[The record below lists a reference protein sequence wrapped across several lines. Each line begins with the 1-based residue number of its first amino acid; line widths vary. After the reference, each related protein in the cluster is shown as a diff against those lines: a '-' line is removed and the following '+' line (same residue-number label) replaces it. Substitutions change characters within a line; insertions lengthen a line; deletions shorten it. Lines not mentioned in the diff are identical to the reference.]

1 MIATGLVSVTLVI
14 VALALLLGRQGLTAR
29 DRLVKRRVRDVVV
42 VTLKNGSAFRGVLH
56 DADGRSFVL
65 RDAEVVGDSTGRP
78 VPVDGELVVARDL
91 VEYFQKP

>member
-1 MIATGLVSVTLVI
+1 MIAVGLVSVALVA
-14 VALALLLGRQGLTAR
+14 VAVLLLLARQELMAR
-29 DRLVKRRVRDVVV
+29 DRLVQRRVRDVVV

-65 RDAEVVGDSTGRP
+65 RDAEVVGNGAGRP